1 MESAPIRQ
9 NVTEKDLGR
18 TVQRMRNTI
27 LSQRNFKLAALL
39 VLLIAA
45 GIFLSTCGGSRA
57 NVRKDESASNTA
69 PAVVDVTTAA
79 AIKRDL
85 PRFFEATGSLAGDE
99 QTDVAPQTAGKVVA
113 VGVDIGSFVKR
124 GAMLVKLDDA
134 ELKLRVDQAA
144 TQVEQAKAAVRQA
157 EEKIGLRP
165 GQAFDPN
172 RVADV
177 AAAKVALDL
186 AQKNLVR
193 AEKLIESG
201 DVSRSFYDE
210 QRARRDQLKEQ
221 YEVALAQARQNYAA
235 VEVARTNVA
244 NAQAQL
250 ALARKNLSYSI
261 IPAPIDGFVAERTA
275 DLGEYVSPQQ
285 KVATIVRTNP
295 LRIRIDIPEQ
305 AIPEVK
311 VGQSVSVTTS
321 AWPDKS
327 FAGRVA
333 RIAPNVSA
341 TSRTLT
347 VEAQIENSSAALK
360 PGQFATV
367 RILQERPEPA
377 VLIPSRAIVT
387 EAGVSRVFVIKN
399 GHAEQRLVQ
408 TGQTEGDLIEV
419 KSGVAAEEQVATSNL
434 ERLSDGVAVKQ

>member
-1 MESAPIRQ
+1 MR
-9 NVTEKDLGR
+9 
-18 TVQRMRNTI
+18 VQGKLKVLI
-27 LSQRNFKLAALL
+27 LLLAL
-39 VLLIAA
+39 VAA
-45 GIFLSTCGGSRA
+45 AAFVASCRGSKA
-57 NVRKDESASNTA
+57 NVRKDEANANTQ
-69 PAVVDVTTAA
+69 PAVVEGVTTAA
-79 AIKRDL
+79 AIKREL
-85 PRFFEATGSLAGDE
+85 PRFFEATGSLAGDQ
-99 QTDVAPQTAGKVVA
+99 QTDVAPQTSGKVVA
-113 VGVDIGSFVKR
+113 IGVDIGSYVKR
-124 GAMLVKLDDA
+124 GQMLVQLDDA
-134 ELKLRVDQAA
+134 ESKLRVDQAA
-144 TQVEQAKAAVRQA
+144 AQVEQAKAAVRQA

-172 RVADV
+172 RVAEV
-177 AAAKVALDL
+177 ASAKVAFDL
-186 AQKNLVR
+186 AEKNLRR

-235 VEVARTNVA
+235 VDVARTNVA
-244 NAQAQL
+244 NTLAAL
-250 ALARKNLSYSI
+250 ALARKNLSYAI
-261 IPAPIDGFVAERTA
+261 IPAPLEGFVSERTA

-285 KVATIVRTNP
+285 KVVTIVRTNP

-311 VGQSVSVTTS
+311 VGQSVSITTS
-321 AWPDKS
+321 AWPDKN

-347 VEAQIENSSAALK
+347 VEAEIENSGGALK

-367 RILQERPEPA
+367 RILQERAEPA
-377 VLIPSRAIVT
+377 VLVPARAVVS
-387 EAGVSRVFVIKN
+387 EAGVSRVYVIKD

-408 TGQTEGDLIEV
+408 TGQTDGDLIEI
-419 KSGVAAEEQVATSNL
+419 KSGVTADELVATSNL
-434 ERLSDGVAVKQ
+434 EQLSDGIAVR

>member
-1 MESAPIRQ
+1 
-9 NVTEKDLGR
+9 
-18 TVQRMRNTI
+18 MRF
-27 LSQRNFKLAALL
+27 QPKLQFAVLL
-39 VLLIAA
+39 VVLVAIAGFVA
-45 GIFLSTCGGSRA
+45 SCGGSRA
-57 NVRKDESASNTA
+57 NVRKEETTA
-69 PAVVDVTTAA
+69 ANQPVAVEITTAA
-79 AIKRDL
+79 AIKREL
-85 PRFFEATGSLAGDE
+85 PRFFEATGSLAGDQ
-99 QTDVAPQTAGKVVA
+99 QTDVAPQTSGKVVA
-113 VGVDIGSFVKR
+113 VGVDIGSRVQR
-124 GAMLVKLDDA
+124 GQMLVRLDDA
-134 ELKLRVDQAA
+134 ELKLRVEQAVA
-144 TQVEQAKAAVRQA
+144 QVGQAKAAVRQA

-165 GQAFDPN
+165 GQTFDPN
-172 RVADV
+172 RVAEV

-186 AQKNLVR
+186 AEKNLRR

-244 NAQAQL
+244 NTEAQL
-250 ALARKNLSYSI
+250 ALARKNLSYAN
-261 IPAPIDGFVAERTA
+261 IPAPIDGYVSERTA

-305 AIPEVK
+305 AIPEVR

-321 AWPDKS
+321 AWPDKN

-347 VEAQIENSSAALK
+347 VEAEIDNSGGALK

-367 RILQERPEPA
+367 RILQERAEPA
-377 VLIPSRAIVT
+377 VLVPARAVVT
-387 EAGVSRVFVIKN
+387 EAGVSRVFVIKD

-408 TGQTEGDLIEV
+408 TGQTEGDLIEI
-419 KSGVAAEEQVATSNL
+419 KTGVAADEQVATSSL
-434 ERLSDGVAVKQ
+434 EQLSDGVAVKQ